1 MQATGEILDIWNICN
16 LTINQTGV
24 SSIYTNINLH
34 SLPNNDKLSDI
45 LNECCKTNENL
56 YKKRKLLNAKKVKLA
71 QLNKL
76 NLNEDTLKYIVDFS
90 QEFSDLFLKNIKY
103 KLMSHVSFILSQLKI
118 ENEFDKMWYPIN
130 TIDYQW
136 AFDTLHKINELEQ
149 GFNIIKCRYI
159 NN

>member
-71 QLNKL
+71 RRKKQMTWVLTMDK
-76 NLNEDTLKYIVDFS
+76 
-90 QEFSDLFLKNIKY
+90 DLILLELQTNQNIA
-103 KLMSHVSFILSQLKI
+103 KI
-118 ENEFDKMWYPIN
+118 I
-130 TIDYQW
+130 
-136 AFDTLHKINELEQ
+136 
-149 GFNIIKCRYI
+149 
-159 NN
+159 

>member
-90 QEFSDLFLKNIKY
+90 EEFSDLFLKNIKY

>member
-90 QEFSDLFLKNIKY
+90 EEFSIYFLKI
-103 KLMSHVSFILSQLKI
+103 
-118 ENEFDKMWYPIN
+118 
-130 TIDYQW
+130 
-136 AFDTLHKINELEQ
+136 
-149 GFNIIKCRYI
+149 
-159 NN
+159 